1 MIIGY
6 RHKKGNIMLFETP
19 KLDQSEIEVIAE
31 IEQVRKVFSYN
42 IASQRWFGNLRR
54 MAYARA
60 MRGSNS
66 IEGYNTTVT
75 GAMAA
80 LDGEE
85 PIDSTDDTW
94 MALLGWRM
102 AMSYVIQLADDPYFS
117 FSQGLIRSLHYMMT
131 QNDMNKHPGKWRPG
145 PIYVRD
151 DTTGN
156 EVYEGPPAE
165 SVNDL
170 VEELVA
176 YLNDPHDDS
185 NVKVR
190 AAMAHLNLVMIH
202 PFSDG
207 NGRMSRCLQSLVL
220 AREKILDPR
229 FCGMEEYLGYRQR
242 EYYDILAEVGAGKW
256 HPERDARPWIRF
268 CLTAYHR
275 QAHNLV
281 RWSRIYQRLWDSLEL
296 EIKKAGLP
304 ERALPGLSDAALG
317 YKIRNSSYRN
327 QADVSLEVAGRDL
340 RELVKAGLIETK
352 GAKRGTYY
360 IATKSLRSI
369 GETAHEPFKETN
381 PFAVSISLSPGTV
394 TPSGTGG
401 IFRYSP
407 PSSSG

>member
-1 MIIGY
+1 
-6 RHKKGNIMLFETP
+6 MLFETP
-19 KLDQSEIEVIAE
+19 KLDQLEIDVISE
-31 IEQVRKVFSYN
+31 IEQVRKVFSHS
-42 IASQRWFGNLRR
+42 ISSQRWFGNLRR

-80 LDGEE
+80 LEGEE
-85 PIDSTDDTW
+85 PIDSTEDTW
-94 MALLGWRM
+94 IALLGWRM
-102 AMSYVIQLADDPYFS
+102 AMSYVIQLADDPYFL

-131 QNDMNKHPGKWRPG
+131 HSDTGRHPGKWRPG

-151 DTTGN
+151 DATGN
-156 EVYEGPPAE
+156 IVYEGPPAE
-165 SVNDL
+165 LVNGL

-229 FCGMEEYLGYRQR
+229 FCSMEEYLGYKQR
-242 EYYDILAEVGAGKW
+242 EYYDILTEVGAGKW
-256 HPERDARPWIRF
+256 SPGRDARPWIRF

-281 RWSRIYQRLWDSLEL
+281 RWSRIYQRLWDSLESQV
-296 EIKKAGLP
+296 KKTGLP
-304 ERALPGLSDAALG
+304 ERTLAGLSDAALG

-340 RELVKAGLIETK
+340 REMVRAGLIESK
-352 GAKRGTYY
+352 GAKRGAYY
-360 IATKSLRSI
+360 VATESLRSI
-369 GETAHEPFKETN
+369 GQNAYEPFQETD
-381 PFAVSISLSPGTV
+381 PFAASRPLAPVSP
-394 TPSGTGG
+394 TPSSTSGL
-401 IFRYSP
+401 FRYIP